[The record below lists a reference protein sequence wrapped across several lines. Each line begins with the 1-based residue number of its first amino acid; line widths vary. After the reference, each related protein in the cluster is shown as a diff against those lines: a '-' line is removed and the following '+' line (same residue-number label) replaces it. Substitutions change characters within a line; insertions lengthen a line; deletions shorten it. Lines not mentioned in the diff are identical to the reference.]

1 MRISRSMMIEWTL
14 EIALIIVLSFM
25 YYLNLGLTTSK
36 VLYVP
41 QGSITKIIT
50 HMQSKNID
58 VSPLDAFLMRFI
70 GMPQQGWIN
79 MGKTHLTHAD
89 FLRRLATAKAAMK
102 NVTLIPGETT
112 YIFLEQLAAE
122 LDLDHQ
128 KLLTAFKE
136 QSPYKEGAFVPDT
149 YKLPLGI
156 TEEAVI
162 ALLLK
167 RSADRMQEWSQKIF
181 GTYNQAKWY
190 KYLTLASVIQKEAAT
205 EEEMPIV
212 GSVIQNRLNKG
223 MKLQMDGALN
233 YGKYSHV
240 KITPARIRNDKTAY
254 NTYKYK
260 GIPDDPVCNVS
271 LPAIRAAIF
280 PAQTNY
286 LYFMKNKQGKHDFTR
301 YYSTHIGNVKRATK

>member
-1 MRISRSMMIEWTL
+1 
-14 EIALIIVLSFM
+14 
-25 YYLNLGLTTSK
+25 

-50 HMQSKNID
+50 HLQNENVN

-79 MGKTHLTHAD
+79 IGTQHLSHAD
-89 FLRRLATAKAAMK
+89 FLRRLSTAKAAMK

-112 YIFLEQLAAE
+112 YIFLQQMGKQLH
-122 LDLDHQ
+122 LDHK
-128 KLLTAFKE
+128 KLLTEFKR
-136 QSPYKEGAFVPDT
+136 QSPFKEGAFVPET
-149 YKLPLGI
+149 YKLPRGI
-156 TEEAVI
+156 TEEEVVS
-162 ALLLK
+162 LLLK
-167 RSADRMQEWSQKIF
+167 RSQKQMKEWSQKIF
-181 GTYNQAKWY
+181 GTYNKSKWY
-190 KYLTLASVIQKEAAT
+190 KYLTLASVIQKEAASI
-205 EEEMPIV
+205 EEMPTV
-212 GSVIQNRLNKG
+212 GSVIQNRINLG

-233 YGKYSHV
+233 YGKYSHI
-240 KITPARIRNDKTAY
+240 KITSKRIRTDKTAY

-280 PAQTNY
+280 PAKTNY

-301 YYSTHIGNVKRATK
+301 YYSTHIRNIKRATK

>member
-1 MRISRSMMIEWTL
+1 
-14 EIALIIVLSFM
+14 
-25 YYLNLGLTTSK
+25 
-36 VLYVP
+36 
-41 QGSITKIIT
+41 
-50 HMQSKNID
+50 MQNKNID

-79 MGKTHLTHAD
+79 MGATHLTHAD
-89 FLRRLATAKAAMK
+89 FLRRLSTAKAAMK

-112 YIFLEQLAAE
+112 YIFLEQLAAD

-167 RSADRMQEWSQKIF
+167 RSDERMKDWSQKIF

-240 KITPARIRNDKTAY
+240 KITPSRIRNDTTPY

-280 PAQTNY
+280 PAQTDY

>member
-1 MRISRSMMIEWTL
+1 MKINKSMIIEWIA

-36 VLYVP
+36 VLYIP

-50 HMQSKNID
+50 HLQDKGID

-79 MGKTHLTHAD
+79 IGTTHLTHAD
-89 FLRRLATAKAAMK
+89 FLVRLSTAKAAMK

-112 YIFLEQLAAE
+112 YIFLEQMAGQLN
-122 LDLDHQ
+122 LDH
-128 KLLTAFKE
+128 KTLLAEFEK

-149 YKLPLGI
+149 YKLPRGI
-156 TEEAVI
+156 TEEDVV

-167 RSADRMQEWSQKIF
+167 RSEKQMKAWSEKIF
-181 GTYNQAKWY
+181 GNFNEAKWY
-190 KYLTLASVIQKEAAT
+190 KYLTLASVIQKEAASI
-205 EEEMPIV
+205 EEMPTV
-212 GSVIQNRLNKG
+212 GSVIQNRLTKG

-233 YGKYSHV
+233 YGKYSHI
-240 KITPARIRNDKTAY
+240 KITPKRIRNDKTAY

-280 PAQTNY
+280 PAKTDY
-286 LYFMKNKQGKHDFTR
+286 LYFMKNKEGKHDFTR
-301 YYSTHIGNVKRATK
+301 YYSTHIRNVKRATK

>member
-1 MRISRSMMIEWTL
+1 MKISKSMIAEWTV
-14 EIALIIVLSFM
+14 EMALIIVLSFM
-25 YYLNLGLTTSK
+25 YYLNMGLTTSK

-50 HMQSKNID
+50 HLQDNNID

-79 MGKTHLTHAD
+79 IGRTNLTHAD
-89 FLRRLATAKAAMK
+89 FLKRLSTAKAAMR

-112 YIFLEQLAAE
+112 YIFLGQMAE
-122 LDLDHQ
+122 KLDLDH
-128 KLLTAFKE
+128 KTLLKEFKK

-149 YKLPLGI
+149 YKLPRGI
-156 TEEAVI
+156 TEEAVV

-167 RSADRMQEWSQKIF
+167 RSDKRMKEWSQKIF
-181 GTYNQAKWY
+181 GTYNETKWY
-190 KYLTLASVIQKEAAT
+190 KYLTLASVIQKEAASI
-205 EEEMPIV
+205 EEMPTV

-233 YGKYSHV
+233 YGKYSHI
-240 KITPARIRNDKTAY
+240 KITSKRIRTDKTAY

-280 PAQTNY
+280 PAKTDY
-286 LYFMKNKQGKHDFTR
+286 LYFMKNKQGRHDFTR
-301 YYSTHIGNVKRATK
+301 YYSTHIRNIKRATK

>member
-1 MRISRSMMIEWTL
+1 MVAEWIL
-14 EIALIIVLSFM
+14 EMALIIALSFM

-41 QGSITKIIT
+41 QGSITKIIA
-50 HMQSKNID
+50 HMQHKNID
-58 VSPLDAFLMRFI
+58 VSPLDAFFMRFI

-79 MGKTHLTHAD
+79 IGRTQLTHAD
-89 FLRRLATAKAAMK
+89 FLHRLSTAKAAMI

-112 YIFLEQLAAE
+112 YIFLEEMANE
-122 LDLDHQ
+122 LSLEHKTLMQ
-128 KLLTAFKE
+128 EFKK
-136 QSPYKEGAFVPDT
+136 QSTFKEGAFVPDT
-149 YKLPLGI
+149 YKLPIGI
-156 TEEAVI
+156 TEKEVI
-162 ALLLK
+162 ALLLD
-167 RSADRMQEWSQKIF
+167 RSQKKMQEWSQKIF
-181 GTYNQAKWY
+181 GTYNEGKWY
-190 KYLTLASVIQKEAAT
+190 KYLTLASVIQKEAASI
-205 EEEMPIV
+205 EEMPIV

-233 YGKYSHV
+233 YGEYSHI

-280 PAQTNY
+280 PAKTDY
-286 LYFMKNKQGKHDFTR
+286 LYFMKNKKGEHDFTR
-301 YYSTHIGNVKRATK
+301 YYSTHISNVNHATK